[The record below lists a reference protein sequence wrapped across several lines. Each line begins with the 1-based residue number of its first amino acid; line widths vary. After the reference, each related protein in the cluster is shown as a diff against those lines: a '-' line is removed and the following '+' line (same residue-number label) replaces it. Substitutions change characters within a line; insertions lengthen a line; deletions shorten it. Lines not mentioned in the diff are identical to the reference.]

1 MAAFSPR
8 FFRMVTAAVILGAGF
23 SLASCDASKD
33 PQVSRFPPMEEI
45 EIKWRTPYGSGGGG
59 GSALVAGDDGRQ
71 GRAPEYI
78 SARGGTGGTRR
89 VVEASGDDQLT
100 FDFANAS
107 VLEAAELVIGT
118 TLQRNYTVHP
128 DVSGIVSFRTNAP
141 LSKEAVL
148 RVFDVVLSAVDA
160 TLIDRGSII
169 EIVPRALAGRL
180 GPAVSRPGDQRGGY
194 RIEIVPLVHVTASEM
209 NNVLAPLT
217 NGDNIV
223 VVDDK
228 LNLMILEGT
237 GRELDPLLDTLETF
251 DQDFMAD
258 NNFALVPLQHTT
270 AATAVAEMEK
280 IFGAGGG
287 RLPVRFVAISG
298 MNAVTIISQSA
309 SKTREMVDWLR
320 RLDKP
325 ADTGDGNQIFA
336 YVAQNTRA
344 SDLAQ
349 ALGAVL
355 DTGSTTV
362 GAQPGETESADGI
375 AVVNASFDTSSGG
388 IRVVAEPQRNA
399 VLVTAPRDEWRGIEA
414 VLRRLDVSPLQVLLE
429 VTIAEVVLNDGL
441 EQGLQWFFQ
450 SGDSNLRLSNAANG
464 AVGPNFPGFSYVFQS
479 DDVKVAL
486 SALSEITEV
495 RFISAPSLMVVNNQT
510 AELQVGDE
518 VPVLVQSVVSND
530 TLSTTNSVQ
539 YRDTGVIL
547 KVTPRINA
555 SGLVTTEIVQE
566 VSSVGARS
574 NTGGIDSPTFQQ
586 RKFSTTVTVP
596 DRQVI
601 ALGGLIQDQSKL
613 TNSGVPK
620 VKDIPVVGKLFG
632 KTTSSRG
639 RTELLVIVSPT
650 VVRDG
655 ASALAASQEL
665 RDKIL
670 GSRNKRP

>member
-1 MAAFSPR
+1 MLRLKLPHKMFWKSRNEPSPR
-8 FFRMVTAAVILGAGF
+8 GMAELRK
-23 SLASCDASKD
+23 SLA
-33 PQVSRFPPMEEI
+33 P
-45 EIKWRTPYGSGGGG
+45 
-59 GSALVAGDDGRQ
+59 
-71 GRAPEYI
+71 
-78 SARGGTGGTRR
+78 
-89 VVEASGDDQLT
+89 
-100 FDFANAS
+100 N
-107 VLEAAELVIGT
+107 
-118 TLQRNYTVHP
+118 
-128 DVSGIVSFRTNAP
+128 
-141 LSKEAVL
+141 
-148 RVFDVVLSAVDA
+148 
-160 TLIDRGSII
+160 
-169 EIVPRALAGRL
+169 
-180 GPAVSRPGDQRGGY
+180 
-194 RIEIVPLVHVTASEM
+194 
-209 NNVLAPLT
+209 
-217 NGDNIV
+217 
-223 VVDDK
+223 
-228 LNLMILEGT
+228 
-237 GRELDPLLDTLETF
+237 
-251 DQDFMAD
+251 
-258 NNFALVPLQHTT
+258 
-270 AATAVAEMEK
+270 
-280 IFGAGGG
+280 
-287 RLPVRFVAISG
+287 
-298 MNAVTIISQSA
+298 
-309 SKTREMVDWLR
+309 
-320 RLDKP
+320 
-325 ADTGDGNQIFA
+325 
-336 YVAQNTRA
+336 
-344 SDLAQ
+344 
-349 ALGAVL
+349 
-355 DTGSTTV
+355 
-362 GAQPGETESADGI
+362 ESADGI